1 MLLGLA
7 WISVALALLVPR
19 SIRISLSEDSSYLL
33 LSWDTFTVSLPTLTF
48 QGDNLA
54 SDSPSAGF
62 THVPA
67 CGPTSGVF
75 PAGAM
80 GALGILCFSQGCHRD
95 GHIEGPA

>member
-1 MLLGLA
+1 MLRGLA
-7 WISVALALLVPR
+7 WISVALALLAPR
-19 SIRISLSEDSSYLL
+19 SIRISPLSEDSSYLL

-75 PAGAM
+75 PAGAV
-80 GALGILCFSQGCHRD
+80 GALGVL
-95 GHIEGPA
+95 